1 MPTVE
6 SLGPELVVVSHS
18 GDHFVLTVREA
29 RELRDHITRVLRHE
43 DEIDLSEED
52 G

>member
-1 MPTVE
+1 MATVE
-6 SLGPELVVVSHS
+6 SLKPELVVVSHS
-18 GDHFVLTVREA
+18 NDHFVLTVREA
-29 RELRDHITRVLRHE
+29 RELRDQIERILRHQ